1 MTLHKRFFSQV
12 SSLHRSLSPSW
23 FSYLLQEAKDPAI
36 FKTLEE
42 RVWKQKQARES
53 KRKREMKIIL
63 LQIESAMTWPVT
75 ELKNLPQTF
84 VPGLT
89 AMAMA
94 DRAKV
99 VPPGIYNDTSN
110 FWHLQSNCLYFSPM
124 WFQLLSR
131 ANSWSLFGV
140 QDGHLK

>member
-1 MTLHKRFFSQV
+1 
-12 SSLHRSLSPSW
+12 
-23 FSYLLQEAKDPAI
+23 
-36 FKTLEE
+36 
-42 RVWKQKQARES
+42 
-53 KRKREMKIIL
+53 MKKIL

-99 VPPGIYNDTSN
+99 VPPGIYNDTSI
-110 FWHLQSNCLYFSPM
+110 FLTLTK
-124 WFQLLSR
+124 QL
-131 ANSWSLFGV
+131 SLFQPNV
-140 QDGHLK
+140 VSTPLTSKQLQFVWCPRWTFKVKF